1 VTFDLVVLLLPL
13 LFLALFVG
21 YGLGRMHGRHVELLT
36 SASTTKRLSI
46 RVCEKATCWAGK
58 DVHLHAECTTCGGQ
72 WTTRMVDPE
81 SERKTPVPGASIPP
95 GPEGK
100 RA

>member
-1 VTFDLVVLLLPL
+1 MTSDLPLLLPL
-13 LFLALFVG
+13 LFLTLFVG
-21 YGLGRMHGRHVELLT
+21 YGLARMQHGRAAPPT
-36 SASTTKRLSI
+36 STKRLSI

-81 SERKTPVPGASIPP
+81 SERKTPVPGASIAP